1 MTKKLIKGFTRLENF
16 INFNLCKQ
24 VNKIT
29 KKLSSIKIFMS
40 RDSLTGF
47 TLIELI
53 IVIAVIALLAAAT
66 FVAINPA
73 KRVGDANNA
82 KRWSDITAIADAYNA
97 YLADNSGTAAT
108 STTAGI
114 TYSITTTTW
123 SGTSYT
129 TCQVTTN
136 GNYTTTGAYVDLSAL
151 VTAGYIGQ
159 IPTDPS
165 YVAATDLLNTG
176 YYFYRESTGKL
187 VIGACDTYN
196 TTNVEVVR

>member
-1 MTKKLIKGFTRLENF
+1 MTKKLIK
-16 INFNLCKQ
+16 
-24 VNKIT
+24 
-29 KKLSSIKIFMS
+29 
-40 RDSLTGF
+40 GF

-97 YLADNSGTAAT
+97 YLADNSGTNPTTTPAPT
-108 STTAGI
+108 SGV
-114 TYSITTTTW
+114 TYSIASTTGGLVFATCEAVANGNPTTTT
-123 SGTSYT
+123 
-129 TCQVTTN
+129 
-136 GNYTTTGAYVDLSAL
+136 ALIDLSAL

-165 YVAATDLLNTG
+165 YVVGDLYNTG
-176 YYFYRESTGKL
+176 YYFYRESTGKMI
-187 VIGACDTYN
+187 VGACDTYN
-196 TTNVEVVR
+196 STNIEVVR

>member
-1 MTKKLIKGFTRLENF
+1 MK
-16 INFNLCKQ
+16 
-24 VNKIT
+24 
-29 KKLSSIKIFMS
+29 KKLSQ
-40 RDSLTGF
+40 GF

-82 KRWSDITAIADAYNA
+82 RRWSDVTAIADAYQA
-97 YLADNSGTAAT
+97 YLVDNSGTAPT

-123 SGTSYT
+123 SGTGYT
-129 TCQVTTN
+129 TCNAAGN
-136 GNYTTTGAYVDLSAL
+136 GNATPTTAYVELSAL
-151 VTAGYIGQ
+151 VTNGYIGQ
-159 IPTDPS
+159 IPTDPN
-165 YVAATDLLNTG
+165 YDATAVTGDLLNTG
-176 YYFYRESTGKL
+176 YYLYRESTGKL

-196 TTNVEVVR
+196 TANIEVVR

>member
-1 MTKKLIKGFTRLENF
+1 MKKRFLK
-16 INFNLCKQ
+16 
-24 VNKIT
+24 
-29 KKLSSIKIFMS
+29 
-40 RDSLTGF
+40 GF

-73 KRVGDANNA
+73 KRVGDANNSR
-82 KRWSDITAIADAYNA
+82 RWSDITAIADAYQA
-97 YLADNSGTAAT
+97 YIADNSGTAPT
-108 STTAGI
+108 STTAGV

-129 TCQVTTN
+129 TCEAAAN
-136 GNYTTTGAYVDLSAL
+136 GNPTTTTAYVQLSAL
-151 VTAGYIGQ
+151 VTGGYIGA
-159 IPTDPS
+159 IPLDPS
-165 YVAATDLLNTG
+165 YAAATDLLNTG

-196 TTNVEVVR
+196 SQNIEVVR